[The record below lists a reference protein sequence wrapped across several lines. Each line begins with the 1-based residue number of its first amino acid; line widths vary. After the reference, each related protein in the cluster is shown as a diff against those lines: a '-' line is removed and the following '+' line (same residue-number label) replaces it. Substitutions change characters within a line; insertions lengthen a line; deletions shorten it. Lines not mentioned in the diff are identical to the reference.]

1 MEVFGLVCMYCMT
14 AFDDL
19 KDRQIKVRDILIFG
33 VVGIIINLVYRPHDL
48 MSVMGGVMIGFLVY
62 LFSVL
67 SKEKIGKGDAL
78 LIIVTGLYLGFT
90 DTLVVLWV
98 STVLAAIVGT
108 IYVKKRRI
116 EIDIEMPFVPFLL
129 VGYLL
134 LLTVTNVG
142 GIVACG

>member
-33 VVGIIINLVYRPHDL
+33 IVGIIINLVYRPHDL
-48 MSVMGGVMIGFLVY
+48 ISVVGGVIVGLLVY
-62 LFSVL
+62 LFSFL
-67 SKEKIGKGDAL
+67 SKEQIGKGDAL

-108 IYVKKRRI
+108 IHVKRHRV
-116 EIDIEMPFVPFLL
+116 EIDSELPFVPFLL

-134 LLTVTNVG
+134 LLTATNVG